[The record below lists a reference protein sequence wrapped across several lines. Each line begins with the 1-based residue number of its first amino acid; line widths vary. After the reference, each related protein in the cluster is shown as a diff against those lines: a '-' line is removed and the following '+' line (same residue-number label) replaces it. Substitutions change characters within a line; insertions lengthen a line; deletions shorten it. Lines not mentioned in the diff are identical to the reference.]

1 MLFRRHR
8 LFGPR
13 KLGFTLVELLVV
25 IAIIGVL
32 VALLLPAVQAAREA
46 ARRNT
51 CKNNLKQLGLGWMNH
66 HSTVGHFPTGGWGA
80 DWAGDA
86 DRGSGEEQPGGW
98 GYNILPYIEQQALH
112 DRSSDGDKDVITDQ
126 QREGTAFTI
135 SHPLDAF
142 TCPSRRPGE
151 TAFLGGSGDPP
162 NNSAPVEVGG
172 RNDYAAN
179 SGAWNTGMGPSPNS
193 FRAYVEGRWGRRNSW
208 GTMGPTG
215 LLTKGPTNPIQ
226 GIVYEEIDGVSFLRS
241 EIALKHV
248 SDGSSNTY
256 MVGEKSIDSRH
267 YLTGEDG
274 GDNEFW
280 TNGYDKD
287 NFRRGNI
294 GPFVDQDFEASDI
307 DGHEVSFG
315 SVHPTTW
322 HAVFCDGSVHA
333 LTYDIDKDIHR
344 CLASRN
350 DGVAG
355 CSPE

>member
-1 MLFRRHR
+1 MLFRRKW

-13 KLGFTLVELLVV
+13 SLGFTLVELLVV

-86 DRGSGEEQPGGW
+86 DRGFGVEQPGGW
-98 GYNILPYIEQQALH
+98 GYNVLPFIEQQALH
-112 DRSSDGDKDVITDQ
+112 NRSSDGKKDEITQQ
-126 QREGTAFTI
+126 QRVGTAFTI
-135 SHPLDAF
+135 THPLDAY

-151 TAFLGGSGDPP
+151 TTFLGGSGGTP
-162 NNSAPVEVGG
+162 NNSAPVETGG

-179 SGAWNTGMGPSPNS
+179 SGAWNTGLGSGPNS
-193 FRAYVEGRWGRRNSW
+193 FRAYVAGRWRGSW
-208 GTMGPTG
+208 GTVGATG
-215 LLTKGPTNPIQ
+215 LLRDGPVTVG
-226 GIVYEEIDGVSFLRS
+226 GIRYEEIDGVSFTRS
-241 EIALKHV
+241 KIALKHV

-256 MVGEKSIDSRH
+256 MVGEKSIDSRY

-287 NFRRGNI
+287 NFRRGNV
-294 GPFVDQDFEASDI
+294 GPFVDQDFDASNI
-307 DGHEVSFG
+307 GGAHTVSFG
-315 SVHPTTW
+315 SVHPTAW
-322 HAVFCDGSVHA
+322 HAAFCDGSVHS
-333 LTYDIDKDIHR
+333 LTYEIDKDVHR

-350 DGVAG
+350 DGVAD
-355 CSPE
+355 CSPK